1 MMLKRKKRWMPILFV
16 MMGLLLALTA
26 CGQNDKGT
34 DNGSSGGTGSTNG
47 AAAPEAEPPKETEVK
62 ENVPDPNAS
71 HPIVTIEM
79 DSGKTIKLELYP
91 EVAPNTVN
99 NFISLVKKGFYDG
112 TGFHRVIPGFMIQGG
127 DPDGNGTGGPGYAIA
142 GEFASNSFQNDL
154 KHTKGVLSMARAQD
168 PNSAG
173 SQFFIMVA
181 DAPSLDGE
189 YASFGKVIEG
199 METAEEIVNLERDQM
214 DMPLEIP
221 VMKKVTVDT
230 LGKDY
235 PEPEKQ

>member
-34 DNGSSGGTGSTNG
+34 ENSSNG
-47 AAAPEAEPPKETEVK
+47 AGAPEAEQPKETEVK

-127 DPDGNGTGGPGYAIA
+127 DPDGNGTGGPEYAIA
-142 GEFASNSFQNDL
+142 GEFTSNGFQNDL
-154 KHTKGVLSMARAQD
+154 KHTTGVLSMARAQD

-230 LGKDY
+230 VGKDY